1 MWVWLAGGGALIA
14 IIGIVVMLI
23 LVLGGNKGGQSSARQ
38 AAVSYWTNVN
48 GGNYDAAYALLT
60 QEVRASITLEQM
72 RQVLQQ
78 QATQMKFISVEATGE
93 NVTGDTATVPLV
105 MKTNDNRTANLTATL
120 AKIGNS
126 WFVRNA
132 GQPNIP
138 QAP

>member
-1 MWVWLAGGGALIA
+1 MWLAGGGALLA
-14 IIGIVVMLI
+14 IIFAVVLI
-23 LVLGGNKGGQSSARQ
+23 LVLTGNKGGQGSASARE

-48 GGNYDAAYALLT
+48 AQKYDAAYAMLT
-60 QEVRASITLEQM
+60 QEVRAQITLEQM

-78 QATQMKFISVEATGE
+78 QETQMKFISVEATGE
-93 NVTGDTATVPLV
+93 NVVGDTATVPLV

-120 AKIGNS
+120 VKIGNS
-126 WFVRNA
+126 WFVKSA